1 MSKPIKLE
9 IVTPER
15 VVFSEEVTSI
25 ILPGVDG
32 YFGVLANHAPLV
44 AALRIGPVV
53 YRQNGEKH
61 RVAIHGGFF
70 EIAENHA
77 VILADAAELSG
88 EIDVERARAALE
100 RARKRIR
107 DRQADLDLVRA
118 QAAIERALTRL
129 RVAGAA

>member
-1 MSKPIKLE
+1 MSKTIELE

-15 VVFSEEVTSI
+15 VVFREQVTSI
-25 ILPGVDG
+25 ILPGLDG

-53 YRQNGEKH
+53 YRQNGEKK

-70 EIAENHA
+70 EIVDNRAT
-77 VILADAAELSG
+77 ILADAAELPE
-88 EIDVERARAALE
+88 EIDVERARRALERARKRISDRQADIDLVRARAALE
-100 RARKRIR
+100 RALI
-107 DRQADLDLVRA
+107 
-118 QAAIERALTRL
+118 RL